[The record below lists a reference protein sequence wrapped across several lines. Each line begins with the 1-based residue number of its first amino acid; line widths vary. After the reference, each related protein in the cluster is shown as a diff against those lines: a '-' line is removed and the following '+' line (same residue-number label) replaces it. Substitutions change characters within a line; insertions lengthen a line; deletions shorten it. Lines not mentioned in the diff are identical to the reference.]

1 MAEPAIRSD
10 AMESTGWQAA
20 LRLGFRQIAGK
31 TLLAERSRQGPL
43 AVQRALYPE
52 GDLCHVYLL
61 HPPGGVAGGDQLRIS
76 TEVAPGATA
85 LVTTPGATKFYRSA
99 GPWATQRQTLRV
111 TDGCL
116 EWLPQENIIFPGAR
130 IELAT
135 TVQLEGNARFIGWEI
150 HCLGRPVIDEVFD
163 HGAALFRFSLFRDG
177 LPLLHERLE
186 VNGQADLGASAGLRH
201 HPVLG
206 TLIATTGATAGD
218 NGLLDTIRAQLPE
231 SQRNRLGITE
241 VDGLFIARYLGDSTE
256 TARALFSDIWKALR
270 PAVVDRPPCVPRI
283 WNT

>member
-1 MAEPAIRSD
+1 MD
-10 AMESTGWQAA
+10 CTGWQAA

-76 TEVAPGATA
+76 AGVAPGAAA

-150 HCLGRPVIDEVFD
+150 HCLGRPVIDEAFD
-163 HGAALFRFSLFRDG
+163 QGAALFRFSLFRDG
-177 LPLLHERLE
+177 LPLLHERLQ
-186 VNGQADLGASAGLRH
+186 VGGQVDAGTDA
-201 HPVLG
+201 G
-206 TLIATTGATAGD
+206 TLLRNQPVIGTLYATGEASGNGALVESIR
-218 NGLLDTIRAQLPE
+218 GLIPE
-231 SQRNRLGITE
+231 TERKTLGITE

-256 TARALFSDIWKALR
+256 TARALFSAIWKTLR